1 MKKIMVPGLVFAF
14 LILFASGL
22 QAQKLYIGAQVGY
35 STSTPELPDL
45 ASEDFGKDTALFYGG
60 RLGLKF
66 SMLAIEATYI
76 RSDYEI
82 VQTVTGVIDWDGETM
97 EYQFVGVN
105 AKLFPFSI
113 AFLKP
118 YITGGYG
125 IYITE
130 ISNVGKGDNKGGY
143 NFGVGLEL
151 KFANIALV
159 AEGKRRVGNATIDGN
174 DLELGNYSLAAGINI
189 YF

>member
-1 MKKIMVPGLVFAF
+1 MIPCLVFAF
-14 LILFASGL
+14 LVMFASGL
-22 QAQKLYIGAQVGY
+22 HAQKLYIGAQVGY

-45 ASEDFGKDTALFYGG
+45 ASEDFGEDTALFYGG
-60 RLGLKF
+60 RLGLRF
-66 SMLAIEATYI
+66 SMLAIEASYI

-113 AFLKP
+113 AIFKP

-125 IYITE
+125 IYLTE
-130 ISNVGKGDNKGGY
+130 ISNVGKDNEGGY
-143 NFGVGLEL
+143 NYGIGLEL
-151 KFANIALV
+151 QLANIALV
-159 AEGKRRVGNATIDGN
+159 AEGKRRIGNATIDGN
-174 DLELGNYSLAAGINI
+174 DLELGNYSLAVGINI

>member
-14 LILFASGL
+14 LILLASGL
-22 QAQKLYIGAQVGY
+22 HAQKLYIGAQVGY

-45 ASEDFGKDTALFYGG
+45 TSEDFGKDTALFYGG
-60 RLGLKF
+60 RLGVKF

-82 VQTVTGVIDWDGETM
+82 VQTVTGVVDWDGETM

-113 AFLKP
+113 AIFKP
-118 YITGGYG
+118 YVTGGYG
-125 IYITE
+125 IYLTN
-130 ISNVGKGDNKGGY
+130 ISNVGKDNEGGY

-151 KFANIALV
+151 QFANIALV

-174 DLELGNYSLAAGINI
+174 DLELGNYSLAVGINI

>member
-1 MKKIMVPGLVFAF
+1 MKKIVIPGLVFAF

-22 QAQKLYIGAQVGY
+22 HAQKLYIGAQVGM
-35 STSTPELPDL
+35 SSSTPELPDL
-45 ASEDFGKDTALFYGG
+45 SSEEFGKDNSLFYGG
-60 RLGLKF
+60 RIGLKF
-66 SMLAIEATYI
+66 SILAIEATYI

-82 VQTVTGVIDWDGETM
+82 VQTAGGVVAWDGETL

-105 AKLFPFSI
+105 AKLFPFSLAI
-113 AFLKP
+113 FKP

-125 IYITE
+125 IYMTD
-130 ISNVGKGDNKGGY
+130 ISNVGKDNEGGY
-143 NFGVGLEL
+143 NYGIGLEL
-151 KFANIALV
+151 QFANIALV

-174 DLELGNYSLAAGINI
+174 DLELGNYSLAIGINI

>member
-22 QAQKLYIGAQVGY
+22 HAQKLYIGALAGY
-35 STSTPELPDL
+35 SSSTPKLPGADEFDPK
-45 ASEDFGKDTALFYGG
+45 ASLFYGG
-60 RLGLKF
+60 RLGLKI

-82 VQTVTGVIDWDGETM
+82 VQTVTGVVDWDGETM
-97 EYQFVGVN
+97 EYQFIGVN
-105 AKLFPFSI
+105 AKLFPFSL
-113 AFLKP
+113 AFFKP

-125 IYITE
+125 IYMTE
-130 ISNVGKGDNKGGY
+130 ISNIGKDNEGGY

-151 KFANIALV
+151 QFANIALV

-174 DLELGNYSLAAGINI
+174 DLELGDYSLAVGINI

>member
-1 MKKIMVPGLVFAF
+1 MKRLMISGLVVAF
-14 LILFASGL
+14 LLVSASGL
-22 QAQKLYIGAQVGY
+22 HAQKLYIGAQVGY

-45 ASEDFGKDTALFYGG
+45 GSEDFGAGNSLFYGG
-60 RLGLKF
+60 RLGIKY
-66 SMLAIEATYI
+66 SILAIEATYI

-82 VQTVTGVIDWDGETM
+82 EQTVSSVVDWNGETL

-105 AKLFPFSI
+105 VKLFPFSLAI
-113 AFLKP
+113 FKP

-125 IYITE
+125 IYMTD
-130 ISNVGKGDNKGGY
+130 ISNVGKDNEGGY
-143 NFGVGLEL
+143 NYGVGLEL
-151 KFANIALV
+151 QFANIAIV

-174 DLELGNYSLAAGINI
+174 DLELGNYSLAVGINI